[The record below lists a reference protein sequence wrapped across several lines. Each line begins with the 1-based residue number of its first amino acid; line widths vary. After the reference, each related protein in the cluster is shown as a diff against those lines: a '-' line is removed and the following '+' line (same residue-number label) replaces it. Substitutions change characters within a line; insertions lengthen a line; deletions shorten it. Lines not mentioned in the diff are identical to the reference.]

1 MEDKKNFAL
10 DTGSGL
16 TYLTWPEPAAKIA
29 YYENGISREMM
40 GSKMYPVIAED
51 GSRLLPG
58 KSLSL

>member
-40 GSKMYPVIAED
+40 GSKMYPVITE
-51 GSRLLPG
+51 GR
-58 KSLSL
+58 